1 MTNRHHPGLHHPN
14 GHNPPVGGPGLRPR
28 SEQASAWWRRRSI
41 VIPPETPEEWL
52 RLVAWEMWM
61 GAILLVLLYFGTHLI
76 ATSPDRVIPVTDLSR
91 CYGTPPVP
99 IPCDRVYHAG
109 MLNVAFSAFSGFIM
123 IAVAMWFIWELW
135 SAAEPKP
142 ITDDFLRLL
151 NDSFGRNWR
160 NPFTWPW
167 RRVLWAYGFTAV
179 GATVSAGVGMMI
191 WALVVSNNASSPTI
205 RVDTAQSFRVDQ

>member
-28 SEQASAWWRRRSI
+28 SEQVSAWWRRRSI
-41 VIPPETPEEWL
+41 VIPPETPEEWV
-52 RLVAWEMWM
+52 RLAAWEMWM
-61 GAILLVLLYFGTHLI
+61 GAMLLVLLYFGTHMI
-76 ATSPDRVIPVTDLSR
+76 ATSPDRVITVTDLSK

-123 IAVAMWFIWELW
+123 IAVAIWFIWELW

-160 NPFTWPW
+160 NPLTWPW
-167 RRVLWAYGFTAV
+167 ARAFWAYGFTAL
-179 GATVSAGVGMMI
+179 GAALTAAVAIGMWSLIMPESRPPFMRI
-191 WALVVSNNASSPTI
+191 
-205 RVDTAQSFRVDQ
+205 DTSQSFRSH

>member
-28 SEQASAWWRRRSI
+28 NEQAAAWWRRRSI

-61 GAILLVLLYFGTHLI
+61 GGILLVLLYFGTHLI

-91 CYGTPPVP
+91 CYGAPPIP
-99 IPCDRVYHAG
+99 MPCDRIYHAG

-123 IAVAMWFIWELW
+123 IAVAMWFLWELW
-135 SAAEPKP
+135 NAAEPKP

-160 NPFTWPW
+160 NPLTWPW
-167 RRVLWAYGFTAV
+167 ARAFWAYGFTTLGAAFTAAV
-179 GATVSAGVGMMI
+179 AIGI
-191 WALVVSNNASSPTI
+191 WSLIVPHDRPPI
-205 RVDTAQSFRVDQ
+205 MRIDTSQSFRSQ